1 MYVNGFHPS
10 LKFTWII
17 SDVQLP
23 FLDLCLKPVSDR
35 LLTSIHY
42 KDTDTHSYLY
52 YTSSHPARCK
62 NSIPYSQFLRLRRI
76 CSEDNDFEN
85 KSIEMAS
92 FFRNRDYPSNVIQ
105 RAQERVSAIP
115 RHALISERSDVPD
128 AQPTIPLVLTYHPTN
143 ALIKNIMTRNFHL
156 LRDDPDTRDIY
167 EPVRILCSYRRDTNL
182 RDSLVRSHLNTI
194 SVSGE
199 DRGTFP
205 CGRSRCNTC
214 THTNASPTINT
225 PGGCITI
232 TSRYTCISQN
242 VVYVIKCCTCNRI
255 YIGETGRRL
264 GDRFREHLR
273 STRQANTDLPVGR
286 HFTSPSH
293 ACTDMLVSV
302 IRSGFRDAQDRRR
315 FEARMIFKHKTLH
328 PGGLNIDFAFL

>member
-1 MYVNGFHPS
+1 MLSHRYGLTLFTHSERTANTEPLEFLYLRLSS
-10 LKFTWII
+10 LCSHSKGRSFRSTASDGYQI

-156 LRDDPDTRDIY
+156 LRDDP
-167 EPVRILCSYRRDTNL
+167 
-182 RDSLVRSHLNTI
+182 
-194 SVSGE
+194 
-199 DRGTFP
+199 
-205 CGRSRCNTC
+205 
-214 THTNASPTINT
+214 A
-225 PGGCITI
+225 
-232 TSRYTCISQN
+232 
-242 VVYVIKCCTCNRI
+242 
-255 YIGETGRRL
+255 
-264 GDRFREHLR
+264 
-273 STRQANTDLPVGR
+273 
-286 HFTSPSH
+286 
-293 ACTDMLVSV
+293 
-302 IRSGFRDAQDRRR
+302 
-315 FEARMIFKHKTLH
+315 
-328 PGGLNIDFAFL
+328 